1 MSYNG
6 IKGSSLSLWPVCFSP
21 SINSKSVESW
31 GWRAWTNAGSPGPF
45 EIGSAERR
53 NHTDKLL
60 AAISWERMKRGGTL
74 AEDSTYWGTARAQG
88 NQEQRSERML
98 IIGKREK

>member
-6 IKGSSLSLWPVCFSP
+6 IKGSSLSLRPVCFSP

-60 AAISWERMKRGGTL
+60 AAISWERMKRGDFGRGQHILGNCESTGESG
-74 AEDSTYWGTARAQG
+74 AE
-88 NQEQRSERML
+88 
-98 IIGKREK
+98 K